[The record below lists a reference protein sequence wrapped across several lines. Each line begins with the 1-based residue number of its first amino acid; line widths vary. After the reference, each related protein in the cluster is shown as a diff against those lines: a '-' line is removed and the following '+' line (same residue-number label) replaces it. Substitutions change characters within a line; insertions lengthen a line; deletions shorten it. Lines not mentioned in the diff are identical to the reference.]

1 MQSTKC
7 VFSHQFYC
15 ININIWPY
23 VNNYFHQTVL
33 ALQNIHFNYMFLCNI
48 LNSSSGVYNNRSA
61 LTQEWTYVYS
71 SKTSKYVGSSVRAGV
86 NADLLL

>member
-1 MQSTKC
+1 
-7 VFSHQFYC
+7 
-15 ININIWPY
+15 
-23 VNNYFHQTVL
+23 
-33 ALQNIHFNYMFLCNI
+33 MFLCNI